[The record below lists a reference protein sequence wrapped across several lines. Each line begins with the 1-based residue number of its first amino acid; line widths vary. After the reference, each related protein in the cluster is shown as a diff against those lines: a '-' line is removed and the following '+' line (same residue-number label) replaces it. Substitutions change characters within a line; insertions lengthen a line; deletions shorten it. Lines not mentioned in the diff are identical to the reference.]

1 MRAVAKD
8 LLAMKVTKLKEELE
22 ARGAGPRASLGQKK
36 AWLRRRL
43 HVAIVR
49 EHRRER
55 EEAPQKIAHLEA
67 RQLIHLYVFTGILCI
82 CTLICMYK
90 WVGQWLW
97 NYDRRIGR
105 RAVAF
110 LNHAPAPCTHGW
122 RCQFIL
128 HF

>member
-1 MRAVAKD
+1 MRGALSRAVTHQIFEAATMRAVAKD

-43 HVAIVR
+43 HAAIVR

-82 CTLICMYK
+82 CTLIHFY
-90 WVGQWLW
+90 
-97 NYDRRIGR
+97 GR
-105 RAVAF
+105 RPK
-110 LNHAPAPCTHGW
+110 LIRTPPHG
-122 RCQFIL
+122 
-128 HF
+128 